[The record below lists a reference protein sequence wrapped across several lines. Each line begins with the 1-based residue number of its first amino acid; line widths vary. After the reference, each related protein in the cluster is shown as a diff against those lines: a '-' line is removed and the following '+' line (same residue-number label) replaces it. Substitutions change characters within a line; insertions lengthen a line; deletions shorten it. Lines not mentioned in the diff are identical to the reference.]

1 MRKLRCLSF
10 KGSFLRLSR
19 RIGACMQTMTQF
31 RAAVSV
37 GLVAALC
44 TLLFG
49 LGAHGQDYPFRPLRI
64 VVPSPPEGPNN
75 IIVRIVAQKL
85 TETRGQP
92 FVVENRP
99 GAGGN
104 IGTDFVAKSAPD
116 GHTLLSVGPGSLIIN
131 PLIGKVPYDTA
142 RDFAPVT
149 LMARAPNALVAH
161 PSLPAGSVT
170 ELIALARSQP
180 GGINYGSGGNGS
192 TPHLAGALFA
202 SMARIALTHVPYKGT
217 APATADL
224 IGGQAQIAFL
234 RISTLLPPAKSG
246 KLRVLAVTG
255 KRRSPEL
262 PRGPTVDEAGGPGY
276 ELSPWYGLLAPA
288 GTSRGIV
295 ARLAAEVTRIVRAAE
310 IGDKLAVQG
319 AEVVGG
325 SPEEFTAAIPTD
337 RPSWARVIKDTG
349 IRGE

>member
-1 MRKLRCLSF
+1 
-10 KGSFLRLSR
+10 
-19 RIGACMQTMTQF
+19 MQTMTQF

-37 GLVAALC
+37 RLVAALC
-44 TLLFG
+44 TLPFG
-49 LGAHGQDYPFRPLRI
+49 LCAHAQDYPSRSVRI
-64 VVPSPPEGPNN
+64 VVPYPPGGPND

-85 TETRGQP
+85 TETWGQP

-104 IGTDFVAKSAPD
+104 IGTDFVAKAAPD

-161 PSLPAGSVT
+161 PSLPAGSVK

-180 GGINYGSGGNGS
+180 GRINYGSGGNGS

-202 SMARIALTHVPYKGT
+202 SMAGIALTHVPYKGT
-217 APATADL
+217 APAAADL
-224 IGGQAQIAFL
+224 IGGQVQIAFL
-234 RISTLLPPAKSG
+234 GIPTVLAHVKSG

-262 PRGPTVDEAGGPGY
+262 PGVPTVDEAGVPGY

-288 GTSRGIV
+288 GAPREIV
-295 ARLAAEVTRIVRAAE
+295 ARLAAEVTKIVRAAQ
-310 IGDKLAVQG
+310 IRDKLAVQG
-319 AEVVGG
+319 AEVAGG
-325 SPEEFTAAIPTD
+325 TPEEFRAVIQADIST
-337 RPSWARVIKDTG
+337 WARVIKDTG